1 MMEGLA
7 PIDGWAVLAIMAKTA
22 DYVAAL
28 LVMGGPLF
36 MLAFRAAPVDVLR
49 LARMI
54 TFTAVLVGIAILA
67 LRFGI
72 RAARISG
79 MGLDGATNTMMLG
92 FVWDSPLGTAAIWRS
107 VGAFLVLAV
116 YIEGIVSIG
125 IAFVGGLLIASSY
138 TFVGHSL
145 ADPRWILASFLTVHL
160 LVAAFW
166 IASLVPLYRV
176 AEQKDA
182 PILLHRFGKIASAT
196 VTVLVIVGMTF
207 AWLMVGS
214 ITALFTTAY
223 GWVLLTKLAFVTGLM
238 GLAAHNK
245 WRLVPALEMGEASA
259 ATHLKR
265 SILIEIIAIFM
276 ILIATATLTSVTTPP
291 INL

>member
-1 MMEGLA
+1 MEGLA
-7 PIDGWAVLAIMAKTA
+7 PIDGWAVLAIMAKAA
-22 DYVAAL
+22 DYAAAL
-28 LVMGGPLF
+28 LSIGGALF

-49 LARMI
+49 LIRMI
-54 TFTAVLVGIAILA
+54 TFAAVLLGIAVLA

-79 MGLDGATNTMMLG
+79 MGLDGATDAMMLG
-92 FVWDSPLGTAAIWRS
+92 FVWNSTLGTAAIWRGA
-107 VGAFLVLAV
+107 GAFLVLA
-116 YIEGIVSIG
+116 IFIDGIVGIG
-125 IAFVGGLLIASSY
+125 IALVGGLLIAVSY
-138 TFVGHSL
+138 AFIGHSL
-145 ADPRWILASFLTVHL
+145 ADPRLILASLLTVHL

-176 AEQKDA
+176 AEHKDA
-182 PILLHRFGKIASAT
+182 SILLHRFGKIASAT
-196 VTVLVIVGMTF
+196 VTVLVLVGMTF
-207 AWLMVGS
+207 AWLMAGS

-245 WRLVPALEMGEASA
+245 WRLVPEFEKGKTSA
-259 ATHLKR
+259 ATRLKR
-265 SILIEIIAIFM
+265 SILMELVAVVM

>member
-1 MMEGLA
+1 MEGLA
-7 PIDGWAVLAIMAKTA
+7 PIDGWAVLAIMAKSA
-22 DYVAAL
+22 DYAAAL
-28 LVMGGPLF
+28 LAMGGPLF

-49 LARMI
+49 LARKI
-54 TFTAVLVGIAILA
+54 TFIAVLVGISVLA

-79 MGLDGATNTMMLG
+79 MGLDGAIDAMMLG
-92 FVWDSPLGTAAIWRS
+92 FVWDSPLGTAAIWRG
-107 VGAFLVLAV
+107 VGAFLVLA
-116 YIEGIVSIG
+116 IFTEGIVGIG
-125 IAFVGGLLIASSY
+125 IALVGALLMAVSY
-138 TFVGHSL
+138 TFIGHSL
-145 ADPRWILASFLTVHL
+145 ADPRWILASLLIVHL

-166 IASLVPLYRV
+166 IAALIPLYRV
-176 AEQKDA
+176 AEHKDA
-182 PILLHRFGKIASAT
+182 STLLHRFGKIASAT
-196 VTVLVIVGMTF
+196 VTVLVLAGMTF

-223 GWVLLTKLAFVTGLM
+223 GWVLLTKVAFVTGLM

-245 WRLVPALEMGEASA
+245 WRLVPALEKWGTSS

-265 SILIEIIAIFM
+265 SILIEIVAVAL
-276 ILIATATLTSVTTPP
+276 ILIATAGLTSVTTPP

>member
-1 MMEGLA
+1 MEGLA
-7 PIDGWAVLAIMAKTA
+7 PIDGWAVLAIMAKSA
-22 DYVAAL
+22 DYAAAL
-28 LVMGGPLF
+28 LAMGGPLF

-49 LARMI
+49 LARKI
-54 TFTAVLVGIAILA
+54 TFIAVLVGISVLA

-79 MGLDGATNTMMLG
+79 MGLYGAIDAMMLG
-92 FVWDSPLGTAAIWRS
+92 FVWDSPLGTAAIWRG
-107 VGAFLVLAV
+107 VGAFLVLA
-116 YIEGIVSIG
+116 IFTEGIVGIG
-125 IAFVGGLLIASSY
+125 IALVGALLMAVSY
-138 TFVGHSL
+138 TFIGHSL
-145 ADPRWILASFLTVHL
+145 ADPRWILASLLIVHL

-166 IASLVPLYRV
+166 IAALIPLYRV
-176 AEQKDA
+176 AEHKDA
-182 PILLHRFGKIASAT
+182 STLLHRFGKIASAT
-196 VTVLVIVGMTF
+196 VTVLVLAGMTF

-223 GWVLLTKLAFVTGLM
+223 GWVLLTKVAFVTGLM

-245 WRLVPALEMGEASA
+245 WRLVPALEKWGTSS

-265 SILIEIIAIFM
+265 SILIEIVAVAL
-276 ILIATATLTSVTTPP
+276 ILIATAGLTSVTTPP